1 MVEERRRPAVQQS
14 DASTS
19 NGRNKSRIAKPF
31 RINKQEVVAA
41 WERVRNNGGAAG
53 VDKQTIGLFENDL
66 KNNLYAVWNRMSSGS
81 YFPEPVRRVEIP
93 KGDGKLRPLGIP
105 TVKDRIAQEI
115 VRARLEVKL
124 EAVFDPDS
132 YGFRP
137 GRSALDAVGVCR
149 KRCFEFKWVV
159 DVDIEK
165 FFDTIDH
172 EKMMK
177 AVRFHCGEPEQ
188 KWMILYIERWLKAG
202 VLKDGE
208 LQPTVRGTPQGGVIS
223 PLLANLYLHYAIDE
237 WMNRT
242 YPECPFERYADD
254 FVIHCSSESQAQEVM
269 AALDKRLIE
278 VGLKLHPEKT
288 RIVHCGAKRKTTQND
303 NISFTFLGYTF
314 QPRRA
319 KNKKTGQLFTS
330 FLPAVSTKAKQKLR
344 NKLKEM
350 KLFKN
355 TSQDVFELARRLNPI
370 IRGWLNYF
378 TKYSK
383 AIATSISIYLDSCL
397 IHWVM
402 RKYRLGWK
410 KAILMLN
417 RIYAWRPQYFVHW
430 QFFRF

>member
-14 DASTS
+14 EASTS
-19 NGRNKSRIAKPF
+19 NGRNKSQIAKPF
-31 RINKQEVVAA
+31 RISKQEVVAA

-124 EAVFDPDS
+124 ETVFDPDS

-177 AVRFHCGEPEQ
+177 AVRFHCGGEPEQ

-254 FVIHCSSESQAQEVM
+254 GAPRTTNWGNPEVGAAREMGVGPPES
-269 AALDKRLIE
+269 LFRKRL
-278 VGLKLHPEKT
+278 
-288 RIVHCGAKRKTTQND
+288 Q
-303 NISFTFLGYTF
+303 
-314 QPRRA
+314 
-319 KNKKTGQLFTS
+319 
-330 FLPAVSTKAKQKLR
+330 STLCCCS
-344 NKLKEM
+344 KE
-350 KLFKN
+350 L
-355 TSQDVFELARRLNPI
+355 
-370 IRGWLNYF
+370 W
-378 TKYSK
+378 
-383 AIATSISIYLDSCL
+383 
-397 IHWVM
+397 W
-402 RKYRLGWK
+402 
-410 KAILMLN
+410 
-417 RIYAWRPQYFVHW
+417 
-430 QFFRF
+430 